1 MSDINWKERALGLQ
15 TRLDRLRLGVFDKDL
30 LRRSLP
36 LRAQVAARR
45 AAATDARD
53 RERRFG
59 ELSPAYVGA
68 SMDDLPALAGNMRQT
83 TIQGLPWWVPVP
95 RPDDSVYAEHALRQL
110 DFPYRAIAQTREL
123 AIGGVML
130 DVGAN
135 IGRMSIPRVMLG
147 DAIVAYCAEPDPV
160 NYACLVRNISDNGL
174 RGLVL
179 PDRVAVGMA
188 TGIAQ
193 LQRRRFAGGHRV
205 IEAGALAEAGP
216 PAEAAT
222 TAVQVVSLD
231 DWVAR
236 LGVHPDQ
243 VSLVKVDVQGAEL
256 RVLRGASHVLAHRHI
271 PWQIEIDPRLLQIGG
286 SSVADLIGLLQSSF
300 TDFVH
305 LDRHATGP
313 RVRPMADLADLFA
326 RPDPAGENHTD
337 ILACNLAPRADS

>member
-15 TRLDRLRLGVFDKDL
+15 ERLDRLRLGVFDKDL

-45 AAATDARD
+45 AAAPDATD

-59 ELSPAYVGA
+59 EVSPAYVEA
-68 SMDDLPALAGNMRQT
+68 STDPPAFAGNMRQT

-95 RPDDSVYAEHALRQL
+95 RPDDSVYVEHALRQQ

-135 IGRMSIPRVMLG
+135 IGRMSIPRVILG
-147 DAIVAYCAEPDPV
+147 DAGVAYCAEPDPV
-160 NYACLVRNISDNGL
+160 NYACLVRNICDNGL

-179 PDRVAVGMA
+179 PDRVAVGTA
-188 TGIAQ
+188 TGTAQ
-193 LQRRRFAGGHRV
+193 LERRRFAGGHRV
-205 IEAGALAEAGP
+205 IEADA
-216 PAEAAT
+216 PAEGAT
-222 TAVQVVSLD
+222 TAVPVVSLD

-256 RVLRGASHVLAHRHI
+256 RVLRGASRLLAHRHI

-286 SSVADLIGLLQSSF
+286 SSVDDLIDLLQPSF

-305 LDRHATGP
+305 LDRHAAGP

-337 ILACNLAPRADS
+337 ILACNLTAPG